1 MITAEPEVSRHTAER
16 EREKYRKM
24 WLEVPGYRTN
34 SPGEKLVAKF
44 LELAQWDKGDTLI
57 DCGSGTGRAAKR
69 LNEAG
74 LTVLMLDICRESTD
88 VDNRL
93 PFVTA
98 CLWDMPFKQ
107 RFDWVYCCDVLEH
120 IPTERVDEV
129 LDNLKAMTG
138 YGAFMQIALFPDG
151 FGQRIGQTL
160 HLTVKPADWWLE
172 RIEKR
177 WQIKTWE
184 IEEGRYLIALTGEAR

>member
-1 MITAEPEVSRHTAER
+1 MEIVSRHTALR

-24 WLEVPGYRTN
+24 WTEIPGYRTN
-34 SPGEKLVAKF
+34 SPGEKLVDTF
-44 LELAQWDKGDTLI
+44 LDHAQWAKGDTLI

-69 LNEAG
+69 LDQAG

-98 CLWDMPFKQ
+98 CLWDMPFNQ

-120 IPTERVDEV
+120 IPTERVDKV
-129 LDNLKAMTG
+129 LDNLAAMTG
-138 YGAFMQIALFPDG
+138 YGAFMQIALFADG

-172 RIEKR
+172 QINAR
-177 WQIKTWE
+177 WEIKSST
-184 IEEGRYLIALTGEAR
+184 IEEGRYLVILTGEAR

>member
-1 MITAEPEVSRHTAER
+1 MITVEPQPSRHTALR
-16 EREKYRKM
+16 EREKYRRM
-24 WLEVPGYRTN
+24 WVEIPGYRAN

-44 LELAQWDKGDTLI
+44 LSIAAWGKGDTLI
-57 DCGSGTGRAAKR
+57 DCGSGTGRAAKQ
-69 LNEAG
+69 LSEAG
-74 LTVLMLDICRESTD
+74 LTVLMLDICREAAD

-98 CLWDMPFKQ
+98 CLWDMPFNQ
-107 RFDWVYCCDVLEH
+107 RFDWVYCTDVLEH
-120 IPTERVDEV
+120 IPTEHVDAT
-129 LDNLKAMTG
+129 LDNLAAMTG
-138 YGAFMQIALFPDG
+138 YGAFLQIALFPDG

-172 RIEKR
+172 RIQKR